1 MRSLYTSG
9 SRSLGS
15 LSRRLSGLCCS
26 FFTPREKYE
35 DPKFIFASSM
45 EQAMQ
50 YMVQNN
56 LWFEVDSIFD
66 SSEF

>member
-1 MRSLYTSG
+1 MFL
-9 SRSLGS
+9 
-15 LSRRLSGLCCS
+15 LS
-26 FFTPREKYE
+26 REKYE

-50 YMVQNN
+50 YMVPNITLCQ
-56 LWFEVDSIFD
+56 VDSIFH